1 MIRHIVLLDL
11 AEGYDPAELAAVM
24 AGLDAL
30 RGQIDGYL
38 GFAHGPNRD
47 FEGMSPDCA
56 YAFTCD
62 FDGPATSQAYLVNP
76 DHQALGARLVAL
88 CKGGAAGI
96 TVVDIEVAA

>member
-11 AEGYDPAELAAVM
+11 PEGHDQDELGAIM

-30 RGQIDGYL
+30 QGKIAGLSR
-38 GFAHGPNRD
+38 FCHGRNRD

-56 YAFTCD
+56 YGFICE
-62 FDGPATSQAYLVNP
+62 FDDETTSQAYLAHA

-88 CKGGAAGI
+88 CKGGAAGVI
-96 TVVDIEVAA
+96 VIDLDVAA